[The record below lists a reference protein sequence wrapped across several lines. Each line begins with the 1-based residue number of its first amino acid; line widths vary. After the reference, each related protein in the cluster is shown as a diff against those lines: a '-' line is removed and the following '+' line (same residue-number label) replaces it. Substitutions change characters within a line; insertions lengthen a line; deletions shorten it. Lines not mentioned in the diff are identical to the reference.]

1 MVKNFPNSFK
11 KAYFYENY
19 ADFNPKVKQNTSLIE
34 EKNNEISSFH
44 TTEIDSGCTVL
55 RAKNDKDE
63 AQCFEHEVAQNV
75 LQFHFCLKGQMNF
88 KYNEGSYT
96 FPLNEDHSMLLYNPA
111 KELPIDVELS
121 PNTWLISVLISIT
134 KFHALFSSDANHIP
148 FLSPENSAK
157 KYYDNQPFASSIAV
171 VLSQILQS
179 KIHDSIKALYIKGK
193 VYELLSLYFNKS
205 EDPSIEQCPFLVDEE
220 NVRKIRRAKE
230 IILER
235 MTNPPSLENL
245 AVEIGLSLKKL
256 KDGFKELYGDT
267 VYAYLLDHKME
278 EACRM
283 LTTQKYN
290 VNEVGLK
297 LGYST
302 ASHFIAAFKKK
313 YGTTPKKYL
322 GSLSS

>member
-1 MVKNFPNSFK
+1 MEV
-11 KAYFYENY
+11 
-19 ADFNPKVKQNTSLIE
+19 
-34 EKNNEISSFH
+34 KNNEKSSFDI
-44 TTEIDSGCTVL
+44 TEIDLGCNVL
-55 RAKNDKDE
+55 RGKNDTD
-63 AQCFEHEVAQNV
+63 QVQIFSQRVAQNV

-88 KYNEGSYT
+88 KYNEGNYI
-96 FPLNEDHSMLLYNPA
+96 FPLNEDHSMLLYNPT

-121 PNTWLISVLISIT
+121 ANTWLISILISIK
-134 KFHALFSSDANHIP
+134 KFHALFSSDADHIP

-157 KYYDNQPFASSIAV
+157 KYYDNLPFSSSIAV

-193 VYELLSLYFNKS
+193 VYELLSLYFNKN

-220 NVRKIRRAKE
+220 NIRKIRQAKE
-230 IILER
+230 IILQR
-235 MTNPPSLENL
+235 MTNPPSLDSL
-245 AVEIGLSLKKL
+245 SSEIGLPLKKL
-256 KDGFKELYGDT
+256 KEGFKELYGDT
-267 VYAYLLDHKME
+267 VYAYLMDHKME
-278 EACRM
+278 EACKI
-283 LTTQKYN
+283 LNTKKYN

-322 GSLSS
+322 GSVSS